1 MLWSFCVLLAC
12 QAAVEAVHAMT
23 GVPAPGTILGIGLLV
38 TVLACRELQRAPA
51 VLPAADALLPYLSL
65 MFVPPG
71 VVAVLRL
78 RDAPQAWLP
87 IAAAIVTSSVLALG
101 VAGRLAQALLNA
113 QPRRPWRSHRSSGG
127 PSDEWHRGSRRGAE
141 TGASAAGN
149 VDGL

>member
-12 QAAVEAVHAMT
+12 QATGEAIHAVT
-23 GVPAPGTILGIGLLV
+23 GLPIPGTILGIGLLV
-38 TVLACRELQRAPA
+38 TVLACREPRRAPA

-78 RDAPQAWLP
+78 REVPHAWLP
-87 IAAAIVTSSVLALG
+87 IAAAIVTSSVLAFG

-113 QPRRPWRSHRSSGG
+113 KTRQALAPVAE
-127 PSDEWHRGSRRGAE
+127 PSFEQR
-141 TGASAAGN
+141 N
-149 VDGL
+149 Q